1 MLSTLSVGL
10 LAVDASGKI
19 RRINTQALSDLK
31 LDRYEVSGREMQEFF
46 GIFHDG
52 RNILSELMERI
63 VSGEQS
69 IELPVNTYVRKLG
82 SEDKFYVKGQF
93 IGEYDGR
100 RLIRIF
106 FLFRNIEEELTRE
119 YVLEMALTDAKIFPW
134 FFDIEQ
140 NKMII
145 DAR

>member
-1 MLSTLSVGL
+1 MSRMRFFKKNRRSSGASGSQSVSQMQQDNMLSTLSVGL

-31 LDRYEVSGREMQEFF
+31 LDRYEVSGREIF

-93 IGEYDGR
+93 I
-100 RLIRIF
+100 
-106 FLFRNIEEELTRE
+106 
-119 YVLEMALTDAKIFPW
+119 
-134 FFDIEQ
+134 
-140 NKMII
+140 
-145 DAR
+145 

>member
-52 RNILSELMERI
+52 RNILSEMMERI

-69 IELPVNTYVRKLG
+69 IE
-82 SEDKFYVKGQF
+82 
-93 IGEYDGR
+93 
-100 RLIRIF
+100 
-106 FLFRNIEEELTRE
+106 FL
-119 YVLEMALTDAKIFPW
+119 
-134 FFDIEQ
+134 
-140 NKMII
+140 
-145 DAR
+145 